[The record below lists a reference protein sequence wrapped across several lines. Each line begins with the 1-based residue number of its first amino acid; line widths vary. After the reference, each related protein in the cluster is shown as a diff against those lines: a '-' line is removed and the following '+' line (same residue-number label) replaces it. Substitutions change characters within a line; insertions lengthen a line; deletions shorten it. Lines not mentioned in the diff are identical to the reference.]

1 MRGVEQWPEAHPG
14 GHQGR
19 PRRREEVLA
28 PAQQEVAGAAGV
40 RGHSLYTCDMY
51 LYCSHTSREAKIRL
65 SNKSWLYFDMR
76 KGILFQFLNHFQ
88 MKLLCPEMQCNE
100 MSFLLLRQL
109 PVHSVWESVSVSW
122 PIETLQF
129 AEVRK
134 LRRHGGARS
143 SLHRIL
149 QTECNVYA
157 LKFNVMSDAV
167 LSNQFSECVIPNE
180 NQWGVFYISILC
192 WVGLGPWYA
201 IMGIVR
207 ARLCWPTRASNE
219 GYPKL
224 PENST
229 IME

>member
-1 MRGVEQWPEAHPG
+1 MRP
-14 GHQGR
+14 
-19 PRRREEVLA
+19 
-28 PAQQEVAGAAGV
+28 
-40 RGHSLYTCDMY
+40 
-51 LYCSHTSREAKIRL
+51 
-65 SNKSWLYFDMR
+65 KSDWAIKVVFTLIWGM
-76 KGILFQFLNHFQ
+76 LFQFLNHFQ
-88 MKLLCPEMQCNE
+88 MKLLCSEMQGNE

-157 LKFNVMSDAV
+157 LKVDVMSAV
-167 LSNQFSECVIPNE
+167 LTSNQFSECVIPNE

-192 WVGLGPWYA
+192 WVGLGPGYA

-224 PENST
+224 PENSA